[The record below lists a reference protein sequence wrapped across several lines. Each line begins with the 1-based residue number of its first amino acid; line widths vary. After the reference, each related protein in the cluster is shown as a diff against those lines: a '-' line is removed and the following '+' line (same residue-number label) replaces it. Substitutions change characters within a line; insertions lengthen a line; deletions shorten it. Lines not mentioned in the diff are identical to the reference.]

1 MRILVC
7 VDGEPHTNGA
17 VERAIEL
24 ARTESAELIG
34 LHVIDEWLRQ
44 FSSEI
49 YAQGRKEYLEWVDQC
64 LEKKASAVR
73 ESFTTQ
79 CHAKSVTARFVLR
92 DGEPLAEILAV
103 ARELKPDL
111 VLVGGKSLRGLDH
124 YRSGKLPRRL
134 TNKLARTAQV
144 VSIQDPSQGN
154 RYDVAATSSNSP
166 PN

>member
-7 VDGEPHTNGA
+7 VDGEPHTSGA
-17 VERAIEL
+17 IERAIAL
-24 ARTESAELIG
+24 ACEESAELIG

-64 LEKKASAVR
+64 LEEKASAVR
-73 ESFTTQ
+73 EAFTAQ
-79 CHAKSVTARFVLR
+79 CHAQSVKARFVLR
-92 DGEPLAEILAV
+92 DGEPLVEILTV

-111 VLVGGKSLRGLDH
+111 VLVGSKSLRGLDR

-134 TNKLARTAQV
+134 TNKLAHTAQV
-144 VSIQDPSQGN
+144 ISIENPSQFGS
-154 RYDVAATSSNSP
+154 YGVAMNSSEAPSN
-166 PN
+166 